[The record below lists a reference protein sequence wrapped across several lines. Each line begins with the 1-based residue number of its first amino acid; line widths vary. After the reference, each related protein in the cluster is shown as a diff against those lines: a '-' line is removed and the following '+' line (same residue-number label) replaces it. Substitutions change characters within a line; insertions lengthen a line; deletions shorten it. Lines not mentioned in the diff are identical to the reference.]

1 MIIAA
6 SGSEVNPTELPRCD
20 RVGYRVLDHRDG
32 HPFPVAD
39 PRGSRSCWTIS
50 SDAALLKTVVAW
62 PGRLAGAAARLAL
75 AATL

>member
-6 SGSEVNPTELPRCD
+6 SGSEVNPTDLPGCD

-39 PRGSRSCWTIS
+39 PRQQ
-50 SDAALLKTVVAW
+50 VV
-62 PGRLAGAAARLAL
+62 LSEQ
-75 AATL
+75 